1 MTSIEKKEQK
11 IYCVWRREEVHYEY
25 HVKANSREEAKL
37 KVEEGTYDSDGYGH
51 LVNDYYEVWQDG
63 ESVFDIH
70 EIDKE
75 FIDEDKKILI
85 KKIVDDCCEIQY
97 PFEDGDTYYTIEDGE
112 WIESTWDSVSEEIH
126 DEKPNIEY
134 YTEPNKESKL
144 Q

>member
-1 MTSIEKKEQK
+1 MKENNKEQK

-25 HVKANSREEAKL
+25 HVKANSIEEAKL

-85 KKIVDDCCEIQY
+85 KKITDDYCETQY

>member
-1 MTSIEKKEQK
+1 MTSNKYQK
-11 IYCVWRREEVHYEY
+11 TYCVWRREEVHYEY
-25 HVKANSREEAKL
+25 HVKANSIEEAKL

-70 EIDKE
+70 EMDKE
-75 FIDEDKKILI
+75 FIDDY
-85 KKIVDDCCEIQY
+85 CEIQY

>member
-1 MTSIEKKEQK
+1 MKENNKKQK

-25 HVKANSREEAKL
+25 HVKANSIEEAKL

-70 EIDKE
+70 EMDKE
-75 FIDEDKKILI
+75 FIDDY
-85 KKIVDDCCEIQY
+85 CEIQY

-126 DEKPNIEY
+126 DENPNIEY
-134 YTEPNKESKL
+134 YIEPNKESKL
-144 Q
+144 K